1 MACDAGIPIKPSPM
15 ANAEAARIFI
25 DLPFLSS
32 EPPFRVSRKAAKL
45 QQKCDGPASP
55 MAAVPV
61 AVAPAPVT
69 VAPMAV
75 MPVMP
80 PPHLFGLEAIDL
92 VARGHG
98 GMDIFIGG
106 RQPALS
112 GQLRRK
118 GCGLRARGE
127 SDASSGTDG

>member
-1 MACDAGIPIKPSPM
+1 M

-32 EPPFRVSRKAAKL
+32 EPPFRVSRKADKL

-55 MAAVPV
+55 MAAVPMTAVPV

-106 RQPALS
+106 RQPALT

-127 SDASSGTDG
+127 SGASSSTDG